1 MNYNLAFVSTLTLT
15 ESNPYK
21 IQIQTWD
28 VLQYEKGVLVIRLN
42 YLMQVQATALPPLPA
57 QDCVVCSTFVHLM
70 TTGVET
76 SRGPKF
82 LPTFDILAEFLPW
95 FWNFNWPTGSI

>member
-21 IQIQTWD
+21 IEIQTWD

-42 YLMQVQATALPPLPA
+42 YLMQVQATALPPLP
-57 QDCVVCSTFVHLM
+57 Q
-70 TTGVET
+70 
-76 SRGPKF
+76 RWK
-82 LPTFDILAEFLPW
+82 
-95 FWNFNWPTGSI
+95 

>member
-21 IQIQTWD
+21 IEIQTWD

-57 QDCVVCSTFVHLM
+57 KDCVVCSTFVHLM
-70 TTGVET
+70 TTGV
-76 SRGPKF
+76 
-82 LPTFDILAEFLPW
+82 
-95 FWNFNWPTGSI
+95 

>member
-70 TTGVET
+70 TMGVET

-95 FWNFNWPTGSI
+95 FWNFNWPPGSI